1 MIVEVFKTVIL
12 LSVSGAAMI
21 LLIMLLKSF
30 TEKRFGAVWQYYIWL
45 AAIAA
50 LLCPFRIKMPVTVP
64 QETSEKIYEAVEMLE
79 RVQIKSVS
87 LTQPEMVEQSFSVS
101 AAEVAAF
108 FWITVAI
115 LIAAYKIICYG
126 IFKMAVYKNSTP
138 EFKKGR
144 ISIRKSDTFS
154 SPLLIGIVKPV
165 LLIPESLIGKEE
177 LDHVL
182 NHELMHYKRCDILY
196 KWLVAFVKCIHWFNP
211 LVYILAKEIDNECEI
226 SCDVLL
232 TKEMNADEKKSYMN
246 TVLSLIE
253 QRTRKKFVPFA
264 SMAHNK
270 RIIKKR
276 FRMIKDYTVNKL
288 YVRLI
293 SAAAAFVV
301 CLSGVIVGTVV
312 LSIPSHA
319 KEFLLNQEVP
329 KNFTHGKAEEKPLGQ
344 TVIAESPTETA
355 IENEED
361 LDVEESVLQQ
371 EQAAESVSE
380 EVNENPLP
388 EIKKN
393 TASDDTYVNMEIVE
407 FSEKKSADAMTA
419 LIEQSGIS
427 YMKGEF
433 NFEDGTKK
441 LVTGIKPDENGNITL
456 HLSSEANEIIQIDF
470 WEAESQKGVWGVS
483 VPADGGRAYTF
494 TGFEK
499 DKEYTIRLYSPAK
512 ENWKIDSN
520 YIIY

>member
-12 LSVSGAAMI
+12 LSVSGAAVI

-45 AAIAA
+45 VAIAT
-50 LLCPFRIKMPVTVP
+50 LLCPFRIKMPVTVS
-64 QETSEKIYEAVEMLE
+64 QETSGKIYEAVEMLE
-79 RVQIKSVS
+79 SVQIKSVS
-87 LTQPEMVEQSFSVS
+87 FTPQEVVEQSFSVS

-108 FWITVAI
+108 LWLAVAV

-165 LLIPESLIGKEE
+165 LLIPKSLIGKEE

-196 KWLVAFVKCIHWFNP
+196 KWLTAFVKCIHWFNP
-211 LVYILAKEIDNECEI
+211 LVYVLAKEIDNECEI
-226 SCDVLL
+226 SCDIML
-232 TKEMNADEKKSYMN
+232 TKEMNEAEKKSYMN

-253 QRTRKKFVPFA
+253 QKTRKKFVPFA

-276 FRMIKDYTVNKL
+276 FKMIKDFTVSKVH
-288 YVRLI
+288 VRLI
-293 SAAAAFVV
+293 SAATAFAV
-301 CLSGVIVGTVV
+301 CFSGVLVGAVV

-319 KEFLLNQEVP
+319 KEFLLNQELP
-329 KNFTHGKAEEKPLGQ
+329 KAFLHETMEKETSEQ
-344 TVIAESPTETA
+344 TVVSENPTETA
-355 IENEED
+355 MENEED
-361 LDVEESVLQQ
+361 MDVGEASLSQ
-371 EQAAESVSE
+371 EPSASGVSG
-380 EVNENPLP
+380 EVNEMSLP

-407 FSEKKSADAMTA
+407 FSEKKDADAMTA
-419 LIEQSGIS
+419 LIEKSGIS
-427 YMKGEF
+427 YIKGEF
-433 NFEDGTKK
+433 NFKDGTKK
-441 LVTGIKPDENGNITL
+441 VVTGIKPDENGNITL
-456 HLSSEANEIIQIDF
+456 HLNSEADEIIQIDF
-470 WEAESQKGVWGVS
+470 WESESQKGVWGVRI
-483 VPADGGRAYTF
+483 PADGGRAYTF

-499 DKEYTIRLYSPAK
+499 GKEYSIRLYSPAK
-512 ENWKIDSN
+512 ENWKIDSD